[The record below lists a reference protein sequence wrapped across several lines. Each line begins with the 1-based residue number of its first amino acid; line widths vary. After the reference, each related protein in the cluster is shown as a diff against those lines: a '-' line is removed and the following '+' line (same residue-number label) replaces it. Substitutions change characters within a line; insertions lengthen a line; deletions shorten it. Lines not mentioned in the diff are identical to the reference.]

1 MDTNQLIGFYP
12 RGIILSTILIFV
24 LVLVV
29 TPIVLS
35 MLLKKCDE
43 EYLTYEGDQL
53 DGVKIYLS
61 IPQLLGKIFTKPREL
76 VKNGEITSYS
86 DEEYRTWLY
95 WGLTVISIL
104 ASLLVGEL
112 KFSLSML
119 MTIVF
124 TPIGIAIGRWFFVGI
139 QTVLFRYVAGIKL
152 SYDEGK
158 TVFGPI
164 YMANFI
170 ANMVVSV
177 LCNRLIYFLGSR
189 NLMLS
194 VWVSIISTLILFIWV
209 NILFYLLLKYRYK
222 LGGGESVIKL
232 VIMSLVEI
240 GFLVALVIIAC
251 IPMWL
256 V

>member
-12 RGIILSTILIFV
+12 GIIMLSTILIFV
-24 LVLVV
+24 LLLVV

-35 MLLKKCDE
+35 ILLKKCNE
-43 EYLTYEGDQL
+43 EYLTYEESQA
-53 DGVKIYLS
+53 DGVKSYLS
-61 IPQLLGKIFTKPREL
+61 IPQLLGKLFIKPKEL
-76 VKNGEITSYS
+76 IKNGEITCYS
-86 DEEYRTWLY
+86 DEDYRTWLY

-112 KFSLSML
+112 RFSLSSL
-119 MTIVF
+119 ITIVF
-124 TPIGIAIGRWFFVGI
+124 TPLGIAIGRWFFVGI

-158 TVFGPI
+158 NVFGPI

-170 ANMVVSV
+170 ANMVISF
-177 LCNRLIYFLGSR
+177 LCNRLIYLLGNS
-189 NLMLS
+189 NLILS
-194 VWVSIISTLILFIWV
+194 VWISILSTLILFIWV
-209 NILFYLLLKYRYK
+209 NVLFYLLLKYRYK
-222 LGGGESVIKL
+222 LGGGESVTKL

-240 GFLVALVIIAC
+240 GFFVALVIIAC